1 MTEEIISAW
10 NTIARKYHLSTIK
23 ALDERRLRSFKQR
36 YEESKVST
44 VSEFFTLIDGFLN
57 DSLFLQGKRMCRD
70 GTDWVL
76 QDTDWRADFD
86 FFLQRKSF
94 TKALEGGYD
103 DPTVRKLKEA
113 QNAIAK
119 D

>member
-1 MTEEIISAW
+1 M
-10 NTIARKYHLSTIK
+10 
-23 ALDERRLRSFKQR
+23 
-36 YEESKVST
+36 SK
-44 VSEFFTLIDGFLN
+44 DGN
-57 DSLFLQGKRMCRD
+57 D
-70 GTDWVL
+70 WIL

-113 QNAIAK
+113 QRATAK
-119 D
+119 N